1 MSYTKKSLEEL
12 NVLDDFLMN
21 AIVTTPKLGELF
33 CQTVLSVLL
42 QKKIGKI
49 KVVSQRIVPPFTP
62 ELRGIRMDVE
72 ILEYEGENTDSPVG
86 IYDMEPN
93 LRKNVHLPRHNR
105 FYQAKLDARHLKSG
119 EEYFEKLPDLY
130 IITIT
135 NYDPFG
141 YDYMMYRVGNS
152 CREIPEL
159 TYDDGLEFI
168 YFYTGGTKGGNESIK
183 AMLNYF
189 QNSRKENVID
199 TATEEVDGIVE
210 QVRRL
215 PEVRNEYMT
224 LGDIID
230 YERKEAAEEAAK
242 EATEQANKQT
252 LINCICCYFKKL
264 GEVPTELEKK
274 LGTVENAENLQLLYE
289 VALEIQDVT
298 EFIERIDS

>member
-119 EEYFEKLPDLY
+119 EECFEKLPDLY

-141 YDYMMYRVGNS
+141 YDYMMYRIGNY

>member
-21 AIVTTPKLGELF
+21 AIVTTPKLGEMF

-62 ELRGIRMDVE
+62 EFRGIRMDVE

-86 IYDMEPN
+86 VYDMEPN

-159 TYDDGLEFI
+159 TYDDGLEFV
-168 YFYTGGTKGGNESIK
+168 YFYTGGHKGGNESIK

-210 QVRRL
+210 QVRSL

-230 YERKEAAEEAAK
+230 YERKEAAEEA
-242 EATEQANKQT
+242 TEQANKKT
-252 LINCICCYFKKL
+252 LINCICSYFRKL
-264 GEVPTELEKK
+264 GEVPTELEKE
-274 LGTVENAENLQLLYE
+274 LETIENVDKLQLLYE
-289 VALEIQDVT
+289 KALETKNVAD
-298 EFIERIDS
+298 FIGQINN